1 MTKQVFTSF
10 DTSELQNLIKE
21 ALKQAQLELTRQE
34 PSTPKYCTRR
44 EAAEEL
50 QISLP
55 TLNKYTKT
63 GKVIGYRIGGK
74 VMYRVDELMGSLKKI
89 KT

>member
-10 DTSELQNLIKE
+10 ETSELQSIIKE
-21 ALKQAQLELTRQE
+21 AFKQAQLELTPRE
-34 PSTPKYCTRR
+34 PSTPQYYTRR
-44 EAAEEL
+44 EAAERL
-50 QISLP
+50 KISLP

-63 GKVIGYRIGGK
+63 GKVNGYRIGGK
-74 VMYRVDELMGSLKKI
+74 VMYRADDLMASLQKI